1 QEGAAMRV
9 SDVMT
14 RFVRTVESTAALGDA
29 ARVTGIFDIGA
40 MPVVADGQLVGI
52 VTERDLCVR
61 GMGEGRQPGT
71 MVKQV
76 MSVDV
81 KTCGEED
88 LVDDVLDRLGEQ
100 QVRRMPVC
108 SRFGELVG
116 LVSLVD
122 LARCGRYQVDIP
134 STLRD
139 ICRAEGF
146 HSQRLRVA

>member
-1 QEGAAMRV
+1 MRV

-14 RFVRTVESTAALGDA
+14 RFVHTIESTAAIGDA
-29 ARVTGIFDIGA
+29 ARMMGIFDIGA
-40 MPVVADGQLVGI
+40 MPVVDGRQLVGI
-52 VTERDLCVR
+52 VTDRDLCVR
-61 GMGEGRQPGT
+61 GMGEGRHPGT
-71 MVKQV
+71 KVTQV

-81 KTCGEED
+81 KTCGEDD
-88 LVDDVLDRLGEQ
+88 LVDDVLDRMGEQ

-108 SRFGELVG
+108 SRFGDLVG

-139 ICRAEGF
+139 ICRAEGV